1 MRRTSSLLLAP
12 GIIVG
17 IVLLVPA
24 FASRDSHAAPPAPI
38 LVELFTSE
46 GCSDCPPAD
55 ALLEKLIAGQPAS
68 GVAIIGLGQHVD
80 YWDRLGWKDRFSSA
94 ALTERQQ
101 LYQARFRT
109 ESIYTPQMVVDGRVE
124 FVGSDTNAARRAIE
138 RASTWPHGL
147 VRIDIDSDGAR
158 PFPAS
163 ARSRDQPAP
172 PALAEAP
179 EAPGRQDRR
188 GDVGRLFPAFAR
200 SQDQRAP
207 ARLAEAPEARRRQGR
222 RDSVDDPK
230 SVALQITV
238 SDLPPLGRGDRADIV
253 VAVTEDHLRSDVKR
267 GENHGRM
274 LAHAAVVRYLAA
286 IGQAAYNGVS
296 SARAD
301 IPLGADWQ
309 RDQLKV
315 VAFVQELRG
324 RTILASAS
332 VSLQHSRP

>member
-1 MRRTSSLLLAP
+1 VLA
-12 GIIVG
+12 
-17 IVLLVPA
+17 LA
-24 FASRDSHAAPPAPI
+24 AASRGARAAPATPI
-38 LVELFTSE
+38 IIELFTSE

-124 FVGSDTNAARRAIE
+124 LVGSDTNAARRAIE
-138 RASTWPHGL
+138 RASTWPHGV

-172 PALAEAP
+172 PGLADQP
-179 EAPGRQDRR
+179 APGRQDRR
-188 GDVGRLFPAFAR
+188 GDVGRPF
-200 SQDQRAP
+200 
-207 ARLAEAPEARRRQGR
+207 QGR

-230 SVALQITV
+230 SVALRITV

-267 GENHGRM
+267 GENHGRT

-286 IGQAAYNGVS
+286 IGQAASDGVS
-296 SARAD
+296 SARTD
-301 IPLGADWQ
+301 IPLAADWQ

-332 VSLQHSRP
+332 ISLQHTRP

>member
-24 FASRDSHAAPPAPI
+24 FASRESHAAPPTPI

-124 FVGSDTNAARRAIE
+124 LVGSDTNAARRAIE
-138 RASTWPHGL
+138 RASTWPHGV
-147 VRIDIDSDGAR
+147 VRIDMDSDGAR
-158 PFPAS
+158 PFVP
-163 ARSRDQPAP
+163 
-172 PALAEAP
+172 
-179 EAPGRQDRR
+179 
-188 GDVGRLFPAFAR
+188 DVGRPFVLDAGRPFVLDAGRPFVLDVGR
-200 SQDQRAP
+200 P
-207 ARLAEAPEARRRQGR
+207 FQGR
-222 RDSVDDPK
+222 RDGVDDAR
-230 SVALQITV
+230 SVALQVTV
-238 SDLPPLGRGDRADIV
+238 SDLPRLGRGDRADIV

-267 GENHGRM
+267 GENHGRT

-286 IGQAAYNGVS
+286 IGQAASDGVS
-296 SARAD
+296 SARTD
-301 IPLGADWQ
+301 IPLAADWQ

-315 VAFVQELRG
+315 VAFVQQLRG

-332 VSLQHSRP
+332 ISLQHTRP

>member
-55 ALLEKLIAGQPAS
+55 ALLEKLIAGQPTS

-172 PALAEAP
+172 AT
-179 EAPGRQDRR
+179 
-188 GDVGRLFPAFAR
+188 
-200 SQDQRAP
+200 
-207 ARLAEAPEARRRQGR
+207 LAEAPEARRRQGR

-274 LAHAAVVRYLAA
+274 LAHAAVVRYLAE
-286 IGQAAYNGVS
+286 IGQAAFDGVS
-296 SARAD
+296 SARTD
-301 IPLGADWQ
+301 IPLAADWQ

-332 VSLQHSRP
+332 IPLHNTRP